1 MEAFVFPCRLSPPL
15 VTPQIQFVYLTSLLS
30 LLPFFQ
36 APITGL
42 PLGLTRPS
50 ASPTCGQRTLT
61 ANVVVM
67 HGTHGNGCRGALAL
81 ATIRFFYACESTIS
95 NSLKHNRS

>member
-1 MEAFVFPCRLSPPL
+1 MEVFVFSCRLTPPL
-15 VTPQIQFVYLTSLLS
+15 VTACLARAKRRRASNPVVYLTSLLS

-36 APITGL
+36 ALLTEL

-50 ASPTCGQRTLT
+50 ASPTCGQRTST

-67 HGTHGNGCRGALAL
+67 HGTHG
-81 ATIRFFYACESTIS
+81 
-95 NSLKHNRS
+95 